1 MTMAASIIA
10 IIISVLSLGL
20 CAGVL
25 VRERKASKELDAI
38 LKDIKSLE
46 PYEPEYHVDSSLG
59 EDIIRY
65 DKGRNIL
72 VLKSNLKVEGF
83 VSAGEKEE

>member
-1 MTMAASIIA
+1 MAA
-10 IIISVLSLGL
+10 IIISLFCSVLSIILCLGI
-20 CAGVL
+20 L
-25 VRERKASKELDAI
+25 VRERKASRELDAI